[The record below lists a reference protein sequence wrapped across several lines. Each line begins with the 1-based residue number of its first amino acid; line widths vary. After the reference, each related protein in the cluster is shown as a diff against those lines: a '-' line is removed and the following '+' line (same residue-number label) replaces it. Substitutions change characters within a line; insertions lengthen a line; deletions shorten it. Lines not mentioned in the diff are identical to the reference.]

1 MSMNIH
7 IIKKKILNLINA
19 SMNIR
24 CKTYYVLKHCEPP
37 EWRTYYVNINF
48 NVRLH
53 NNNLFHIYKYIKWT
67 CSHAREEDGSVVHN

>member
-24 CKTYYVLKHCEPP
+24 RYRAKQNIILKTYYALKHCEPP
-37 EWRTYYVNINF
+37 EWRHLLCEQSF
-48 NVRLH
+48 
-53 NNNLFHIYKYIKWT
+53 
-67 CSHAREEDGSVVHN
+67 